1 MPGQPKKLVEAR
13 LLPEDDRKEG
23 FRKGCA
29 LIRSNL
35 GVDPEKGDYEDWAEN
50 YARALWLEQW
60 RIRNTAEMLARVFG
74 ERKQG
79 GQS

>member
-1 MPGQPKKLVEAR
+1 MPGQPKKLVEAH

-29 LIRSNL
+29 LIQSNL
-35 GVDPEKGDYEDWAEN
+35 GIDPTAGSYEDWAEN

-60 RIRNTAEMLARVFG
+60 RLKNTAGMIAELFG
-74 ERKQG
+74 EGKRR
-79 GQS
+79 